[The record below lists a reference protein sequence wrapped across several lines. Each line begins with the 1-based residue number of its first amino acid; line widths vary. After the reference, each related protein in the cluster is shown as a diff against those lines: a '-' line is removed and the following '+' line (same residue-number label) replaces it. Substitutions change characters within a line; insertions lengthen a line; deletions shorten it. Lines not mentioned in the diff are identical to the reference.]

1 MKNLGHN
8 SGNDETLPPKQDP
21 QFCKILKRTHRS
33 VKSLKMT
40 PIILLLF
47 QKVPLKH
54 GKSPYHRDNKIP
66 PRGQLTIG
74 YMGVWLQ
81 EFLILSKPQNKGR
94 VLGPNPRIWMKLFP
108 TTVFLTQKIVKNYCM
123 TLNLNIPR
131 ISGQN

>member
-8 SGNDETLPPKQDP
+8 SGNDETLPPKQDS

-66 PRGQLTIG
+66 PEGATNYWLYG
-74 YMGVWLQ
+74 GVAA
-81 EFLILSKPQNKGR
+81 
-94 VLGPNPRIWMKLFP
+94 
-108 TTVFLTQKIVKNYCM
+108 
-123 TLNLNIPR
+123 R
-131 ISGQN
+131 ISDIIQTPE